1 MKHRLAAIALQ
12 EARKNYHGDTTSIG
26 NLHPLHAY
34 FQDEIGLEELGRDW
48 SGAFAYRCAVLA
60 GSKLP
65 ARYPDTRVHAGFWS
79 VRGWVEYAMLPK
91 IHIWD
96 PAPEQIGI
104 GDLAVICMERERR
117 MLIGIVVGISDE
129 TVELSVGD
137 YHGHSAIVEFPIDD
151 NLMGVIRLNK

>member
-1 MKHRLAAIALQ
+1 MKHRLAGIALR
-12 EARKNYHGDTTSIG
+12 EAKKNYHGDTASIG
-26 NLHPLHAY
+26 NLQPLHVY
-34 FQDEIGLEELGRDW
+34 FADEISLEKLGCDW

-65 ARYPDTRVHAGFWS
+65 PRYPDTRVHAGFWS

-91 IHIWD
+91 IHIWNA
-96 PAPEQIGI
+96 APEQIEI
-104 GDLAVICMERERR
+104 GDLAVFCMQRERR
-117 MLIGIVVGISDE
+117 MLIGVILGISEE
-129 TVELSVGD
+129 TVEVAVGD